1 MDPQQI
7 KAFIDAMAASELD
20 EMVVSHEG
28 WTLRLAR
35 RAATTTRSDAQDA
48 PAPVA
53 AMAQPETANAP
64 ASQREP
70 SSSSQTV
77 ASPMFGVVHLQQ
89 APGEPPFVAPGDVI
103 EAGQILCTIEAM
115 KVFNEVRAERG
126 GRVSAVLVTSG
137 AEVEAGQPLITLEQ
151 PADV

>member
-7 KAFIDAMAASELD
+7 KAFIDAMAASGLD

-35 RAATTTRSDAQDA
+35 RAAMTTRSDAQVA

-53 AMAQPETANAP
+53 VIAQAETANAP
-64 ASQREP
+64 VPEREP
-70 SSSSQTV
+70 SSGPEAV

-103 EAGQILCTIEAM
+103 EPGQIVCTIEAM

-137 AEVEAGQPLITLEQ
+137 AEVEAGQALITLEQ
-151 PADV
+151 AADV